1 MRNGTRL
8 LFMLIAMLLVGAA
21 PALADVATFTLNT
34 GNSALSGVSGPFGT
48 VMIDLTS
55 STMATITF
63 TADSGF
69 LFGGVDAVDAN
80 INATSWAISGLTGT
94 VLSGFSGP
102 SLSKTGSGTVD
113 GFGVLNLTFKEFDG
127 FTWALNSVSFKVT
140 DKSGTWA
147 NAASVLTANGGG
159 FDAAAHIF
167 VCGNVGDT
175 AQGPCVQ
182 GNGALVTGFATET
195 AGSGS
200 PPPTPEPATLLLL
213 GTGLCFLGGA
223 LRRRMIAAA

>member
-1 MRNGTRL
+1 MCRKNMRNGTRL
-8 LFMLIAMLLVGAA
+8 LFVVIAMLLVGAT

-34 GNSALSGVSGPFGT
+34 GNSALSGVSGPYGT

-69 LFGGVDAVDAN
+69 LFGGVNAVDAN
-80 INATSWAISGLTGT
+80 INATSWTISGLTGT
-94 VLSGFSGP
+94 ALSGFSGP

-113 GFGVLNLTFKEFDG
+113 GFGVLNQTFKEFDG
-127 FTWALNSVSFKVT
+127 FTWALNS
-140 DKSGTWA
+140 TWA

-167 VCGNVGDT
+167 VCGNVGGT
-175 AQGPCVQ
+175 AQGACVQ

-195 AGSGS
+195 AGVV
-200 PPPTPEPATLLLL
+200 PEPTTLFLL
-213 GTGLCFLGGA
+213 GSGLCLLGGA
-223 LRRRMIAAA
+223 LRRRLIAAA